1 MPQSPVF
8 KLLFGRNEN
17 NGSPHFAGNA
27 IFAEKTD
34 SNVMRI
40 DWRFQKALLGHLLLS
55 ILFFWYYT
63 DNSFLRPAVDTGT
76 ECFLALLI
84 IVAAEVNFWVLY
96 PACQNNKRLFIY
108 IVLTAIEIIVVS
120 AIEHLLTID
129 TNLSRFRNMEL
140 LDNERFQIKISLFTN
155 LIFRNCGLFGLVMLL
170 AYNADLRIRLF
181 DQDRKL
187 FRLKR
192 QLLVRA
198 IKDKSSHLLDSD
210 KICYVQQQQ
219 NYNNFYTRDG
229 KRYDR
234 RATLTDIQSLLG
246 EEEYLQI
253 SKSVIVRK
261 SCLKS
266 CSEDEIVLSTDENVE
281 DYRLTIGKGYRSE
294 VLPVVSAVLD
304 KVKKDMPE
312 SGDPQPQPSI
322 PNLCPKALAI
332 FQYISTSPGCKITD
346 IVERTNLP
354 KSTVTRYLKKLQ
366 QEGHIKYEGNK
377 RVGGYQVTIRP
388 RPAEEPQQQSV

>member
-1 MPQSPVF
+1 
-8 KLLFGRNEN
+8 
-17 NGSPHFAGNA
+17 
-27 IFAEKTD
+27 
-34 SNVMRI
+34 MRI

-63 DNSFLRPAVDTGT
+63 HNSFLRPAVETGT

-96 PACQNNKRLFIY
+96 PACQNNNRTLLYFIW
-108 IVLTAIEIIVVS
+108 TAVEIITLSVV
-120 AIEHLLTID
+120 EYFLTIKIQ
-129 TNLSRFRNMEL
+129 LSMIHVEL
-140 LDNERFQIKISLFTN
+140 LGLDSFQIKKTLMMN
-155 LIFRNCGLFGLVMLL
+155 LLLRNSGLMGIVMIL
-170 AYNADLRIRLF
+170 AHNADLRIRLF

-219 NYNNFYTRDG
+219 NYNFFYTRDG

-294 VLPVVSAVLD
+294 VVPVVNALLVRMS
-304 KVKKDMPE
+304 E
-312 SGDPQPQPSI
+312 SENLQPQPYI
-322 PNLCPKALAI
+322 PDIPPKALAI
-332 FQYISTSPGCKITD
+332 FQYISAHPGSKLPDIMEGTKI
-346 IVERTNLP
+346 P
-354 KSTVTRYLKKLQ
+354 KSTVTRYLKTLQ
-366 QEGHIKYEGNK
+366 QEGHVQYEGNK
-377 RVGGYQVTIRP
+377 RVGGYRVK
-388 RPAEEPQQQSV
+388 S

>member
-1 MPQSPVF
+1 
-8 KLLFGRNEN
+8 
-17 NGSPHFAGNA
+17 
-27 IFAEKTD
+27 
-34 SNVMRI
+34 
-40 DWRFQKALLGHLLLS
+40 
-55 ILFFWYYT
+55 
-63 DNSFLRPAVDTGT
+63 
-76 ECFLALLI
+76 
-84 IVAAEVNFWVLY
+84 
-96 PACQNNKRLFIY
+96 
-108 IVLTAIEIIVVS
+108 
-120 AIEHLLTID
+120 
-129 TNLSRFRNMEL
+129 MEL
-140 LDNERFQIKISLFTN
+140 LDVERFQIKISLFTN
-155 LIFRNCGLFGLVMLL
+155 LIFRNCGLFGFVMIL
-170 AYNADLRIRLF
+170 AHNADLRIRSF

-261 SCLKS
+261 SYLKS

-294 VLPVVSAVLD
+294 VVPTVNALLVRMS
-304 KVKKDMPE
+304 E
-312 SGDPQPQPSI
+312 SENHQPQPYI
-322 PNLCPKALAI
+322 PDIPPKALAI
-332 FQYISTSPGCKITD
+332 FQYISAHPGSKLPD
-346 IVERTNLP
+346 IVEGTKIP
-354 KSTVTRYLKKLQ
+354 KSTVTRYLKTLQ
-366 QEGHIKYEGNK
+366 QEGHVKYEGNK
-377 RVGGYQVTIRP
+377 RVGGYRVK
-388 RPAEEPQQQSV
+388 S